1 MAEQYL
7 TGKRAVVTGGVRGIG
22 KAIAEELRDRGA
34 AVIVTGTTEGT
45 EPPRGCAFEA
55 VDFLDAEGL
64 SAFAQK
70 LGEKIRPDIFINNA
84 GINKISPFAEIEE
97 ADFDA
102 IQAIN
107 VRAPL
112 ILTKA
117 VLPVMR
123 ERAWGRIIG
132 ITSIFGSVTKEF
144 RAPYSTSKF
153 GLDGMMAALA
163 AEVARDNILV
173 NCVGPGFIKTDLTRR
188 VLGEKGMAEMAA
200 RVPMG
205 RFGEPEE
212 IAAFVAWLVSPM
224 NTYVSGQNLL
234 IDGGFS
240 RV

>member
-1 MAEQYL
+1 MAEHYL
-7 TGKRAVVTGGVRGIG
+7 NGKRAVVTGGVRGIG
-22 KAIAEELRDRGA
+22 KAIAEALRDHGA

-45 EPPRGCAFEA
+45 EPPRGCDFEA
-55 VDFLDAEGL
+55 VDFLGADAL
-64 SAFAQK
+64 SAFARR
-70 LGEKIRPDIFINNA
+70 LGGEIRPDILINNA

-102 IQAIN
+102 IQAVN

-112 ILTKA
+112 VLTKS
-117 VLPVMR
+117 VLPAMR
-123 ERAWGRIIG
+123 ERSWGRIIG
-132 ITSIFGSVTKEF
+132 ITSIFGSLSREF

-188 VLGEKGMAEMAA
+188 VLGEKGMAEIAA
-200 RVPMG
+200 RIPMG
-205 RFGEPEE
+205 RLGEPEE

-240 RV
+240 RA